1 MLLSFDKDL
10 LSCQSSAGLTVL
22 KCFETFSSKGNLVVV
37 PIVCFSLHLSSLI
50 PSKKVDFILRQ
61 PVGKKTE
68 SNGSNG
74 FIFLNETRNISW
86 P

>member
-10 LSCQSSAGLTVL
+10 LSCRSSAGSTVL
-22 KCFETFSSKGNLVVV
+22 KCFEAFSSNRNLAVV

-61 PVGKKTE
+61 PEGKKQNPVDE
-68 SNGSNG
+68 MVLYS
-74 FIFLNETRNISW
+74 
-86 P
+86 